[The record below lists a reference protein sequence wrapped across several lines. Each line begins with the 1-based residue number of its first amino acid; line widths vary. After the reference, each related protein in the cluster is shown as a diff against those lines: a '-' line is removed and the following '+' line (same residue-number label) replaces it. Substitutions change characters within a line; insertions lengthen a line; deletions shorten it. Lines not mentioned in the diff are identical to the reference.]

1 MKQTLLICFSL
12 IFITYN
18 SFSKAR
24 ADSTELELQLT
35 GGSLYGTLLNPQGNA
50 EIAAVIIP
58 GSGPTDRNG
67 NNGFGLKTDCYKLL
81 AEGLAL
87 QNIASLRIDKRGVGK
102 SKNTEPEEKLTLDS
116 YINDVVQW
124 TSLLQK
130 GKKFKKIILMGH
142 SEGAL
147 IATIAAQKISVGGV
161 ILISASGR
169 PFDQLVEDQ
178 LNQNPMNPQQ
188 IKDESKAIMD
198 SLKNGNPVKKVP
210 PYLMALYRPSV
221 QPFLIS
227 VLKYQPVKAVE
238 KVKAPMLIIQGNA
251 DLQVKVIDADALA
264 NGNPKAGKVII
275 PNMNHVLK
283 TVKDQSDN
291 ISTYSNPALPL
302 AETLIPAITDF
313 IRKRIS

>member
-1 MKQTLLICFSL
+1 
-12 IFITYN
+12 
-18 SFSKAR
+18 
-24 ADSTELELQLT
+24 
-35 GGSLYGTLLNPQGNA
+35 
-50 EIAAVIIP
+50 
-58 GSGPTDRNG
+58 
-67 NNGFGLKTDCYKLL
+67 
-81 AEGLAL
+81 
-87 QNIASLRIDKRGVGK
+87 
-102 SKNTEPEEKLTLDS
+102 
-116 YINDVVQW
+116 
-124 TSLLQK
+124 
-130 GKKFKKIILMGH
+130 
-142 SEGAL
+142 
-147 IATIAAQKISVGGV
+147 
-161 ILISASGR
+161 
-169 PFDQLVEDQ
+169 
-178 LNQNPMNPQQ
+178 MNPQQ
-188 IKDESKAIMD
+188 IKNESKAIMD